1 MLREFTPLIT
11 AIIIAGRSDSAYAVQ
26 IGTMVVTEEIAKP
39 K

>member
-1 MLREFTPLIT
+1 MMPEFAPLIT
-11 AIIIAGRSDSAYAVQ
+11 AITIAGRSGSTYAVQ